1 MYLLK
6 HPNLKFF
13 PSVVTKPVLKIYAER
28 ASLSAFYKLKCQ
40 IAWISE
46 SIDRQKLK
54 ELQID

>member
-46 SIDRQKLK
+46 SIDR
-54 ELQID
+54 